1 MVDVSRIATMPTAPR
16 TDPSR
21 RADILNHATR
31 LFAERGYEGASMGD
45 LAERVGMRKAS
56 LFYHFASKE
65 VLYTEVLDQLIAAV
79 GAQIALAITA
89 EGSFIERVDALSD
102 AVTNVLGEQPYAARL
117 IIREAM
123 DFGPVFRDTL
133 ADRILA
139 VLAAAE
145 AFLVAGAEA
154 GELARLDVKQ
164 ILISLIGIH
173 FMPFGINGV
182 VERFVGADPF
192 APGFVAARRDAV
204 RAQIHRL
211 VAVDGRAP

>member
-1 MVDVSRIATMPTAPR
+1 MQRAPR

-21 RADILNHATR
+21 RGDILRHATR

-56 LFYHFASKE
+56 LFYHFSSKE

-79 GAQIALAITA
+79 GAQIALAVTA
-89 EGSFIERVDALSD
+89 DGSFIDRVDALSD
-102 AVTNVLGEQPYAARL
+102 AITNVLGEQPYAARL

-123 DFGPVFRDTL
+123 DFGPVLRDTL
-133 ADRILA
+133 ADHILGVLA
-139 VLAAAE
+139 VAE
-145 AFLVAGAEA
+145 AFLVAGADA

-164 ILISLIGIH
+164 VLISLIGIH
-173 FMPFGINGV
+173 FMPFGINGM

-192 APGFVAARRDAV
+192 APAFVAARRDAV
-204 RAQIHRL
+204 RAQVHRL
-211 VAVDGRAP
+211 VAFDGRAP